1 MKKTIALLAA
11 CVLAASVFAG
21 CGNNNASSAA
31 EATTVAADA
40 ADAADAANDAETTA
54 AAAEGEVDVTGTWT
68 SSAYITADGAEY
80 APADYAA
87 ANGVDEETVT
97 VTYTFDAE
105 GKATCTA
112 IGATVEGTYTVEG
125 TKVKT
130 AFTGS
135 APEFEYD
142 AEKDTLTNTDPATG
156 IVSVMSRA

>member
-11 CVLAASVFAG
+11 CLLAASVFAG

-31 EATTVAADA
+31 EATTVAA
-40 ADAADAANDAETTA
+40 ADAADDAEEATTVA
-54 AAAEGEVDVTGTWT
+54 AAADADAEFDVTGTWT
-68 SSAYITADGAEY
+68 SSAYITADGTEY

-112 IGATVEGTYTVEG
+112 IGATVEGTYTVEC

>member
-11 CVLAASVFAG
+11 CLLAASVFAG

-31 EATTVAADA
+31 EATTVAAA
-40 ADAADAANDAETTA
+40 ADDAEDATTVA
-54 AAAEGEVDVTGTWT
+54 AAANADAEFDVTGTWT
-68 SSAYITADGAEY
+68 SSAYITADGTEY
-80 APADYAA
+80 TPADYAA
-87 ANGVDEETVT
+87 ANGVEEETVT

-112 IGATVEGTYTVEG
+112 LGATVEGTYTIEG

-135 APEFEYD
+135 APEFEYS
-142 AEKDTLTNTDPATG
+142 EENGTLSNTDPATG
-156 IVSVMSRA
+156 IVSVLSKA

>member
-1 MKKTIALLAA
+1 M
-11 CVLAASVFAG
+11 
-21 CGNNNASSAA
+21 
-31 EATTVAADA
+31 
-40 ADAADAANDAETTA
+40 
-54 AAAEGEVDVTGTWT
+54 DVTGTWT
-68 SSAYITADGAEY
+68 SSAYITADGTEY

>member
-11 CVLAASVFAG
+11 CLLAASVFAG

-31 EATTVAADA
+31 EATTVAAA
-40 ADAADAANDAETTA
+40 ADDAEEATTVA
-54 AAAEGEVDVTGTWT
+54 AAANADAEFDVTGTWT
-68 SSAYITADGAEY
+68 SSAYITADGTEY
-80 APADYAA
+80 TPADYAA
-87 ANGVDEETVT
+87 ANGVEEETVT

-112 IGATVEGTYTVEG
+112 LGATVEGTYTIEG

-135 APEFEYD
+135 APEFEYS
-142 AEKDTLTNTDPATG
+142 EENGTMFNTDPATG
-156 IVSVMSRA
+156 IVSVLSKS

>member
-11 CVLAASVFAG
+11 CLLAASVFAG

-31 EATTVAADA
+31 EATTVAA
-40 ADAADAANDAETTA
+40 ADDAEEATTVA
-54 AAAEGEVDVTGTWT
+54 AAANADAEFDVTGTWT
-68 SSAYITADGAEY
+68 SSAYITADGTEY
-80 APADYAA
+80 TPADYAA
-87 ANGVDEETVT
+87 ANGVEEETVT

-112 IGATVEGTYTVEG
+112 LGATVEGTYTIEG

-135 APEFEYD
+135 APEFEYS
-142 AEKDTLTNTDPATG
+142 EENGTLSNTDPATG
-156 IVSVMSRA
+156 IVSVLSKA

>member
-11 CVLAASVFAG
+11 CLLAASVFAG

-31 EATTVAADA
+31 EATTVAAA
-40 ADAADAANDAETTA
+40 ADDAEEATTVA
-54 AAAEGEVDVTGTWT
+54 AAANADAEFDVTGTWT
-68 SSAYITADGAEY
+68 SSAYITADGTEY
-80 APADYAA
+80 TPADYAA
-87 ANGVDEETVT
+87 ANGVEEETVT

-112 IGATVEGTYTVEG
+112 LGATVEGTYTIEG

-135 APEFEYD
+135 APEFEYS
-142 AEKDTLTNTDPATG
+142 EENGTLSNTDPATG
-156 IVSVMSRA
+156 IVSVLSKA

>member
-11 CVLAASVFAG
+11 CLLAASVFAG

-31 EATTVAADA
+31 EATTVAAA
-40 ADAADAANDAETTA
+40 ADDAEDATTVVAAANADAEF
-54 AAAEGEVDVTGTWT
+54 DVTGTWT
-68 SSAYITADGAEY
+68 SSAYITADGTEY

>member
-31 EATTVAADA
+31 EATTVAAA
-40 ADAADAANDAETTA
+40 ADDAEDATTVA
-54 AAAEGEVDVTGTWT
+54 AAANADAEFDVTGTWT
-68 SSAYITADGAEY
+68 SSAYITADGTEY
-80 APADYAA
+80 TPADYAA
-87 ANGVDEETVT
+87 ANGVEEETVT

-112 IGATVEGTYTVEG
+112 LGATVEGTYTIEG

-135 APEFEYD
+135 APEFEYS
-142 AEKDTLTNTDPATG
+142 EENGTLSNTDPATG
-156 IVSVMSRA
+156 IVSVLSKA

>member
-11 CVLAASVFAG
+11 CLLAASVFAG

-31 EATTVAADA
+31 EATTVAAA
-40 ADAADAANDAETTA
+40 ADDAEDATTVVAAANADAEF
-54 AAAEGEVDVTGTWT
+54 DV
-68 SSAYITADGAEY
+68 TADGTEY
-80 APADYAA
+80 TPADYAA
-87 ANGVDEETVT
+87 ANGVEEETVT

-112 IGATVEGTYTVEG
+112 LGATVEGTYTIEG

-135 APEFEYD
+135 APEFEYS
-142 AEKDTLTNTDPATG
+142 EENGTLSNTDPATG
-156 IVSVMSRA
+156 IVSVLSKA

>member
-11 CVLAASVFAG
+11 CLLAASVFAG

-31 EATTVAADA
+31 EATTVAAA
-40 ADAADAANDAETTA
+40 ADDAEDATTVA
-54 AAAEGEVDVTGTWT
+54 AAANADAEFDVTGTWT
-68 SSAYITADGAEY
+68 SPAYITADGTEY
-80 APADYAA
+80 TPAAYAA
-87 ANGVDEETVT
+87 ANGVEEETVT

-112 IGATVEGTYTVEG
+112 LGATVEGTYTIEG

-135 APEFEYD
+135 APEFEYS
-142 AEKDTLTNTDPATG
+142 EENGTLSNTDPATG
-156 IVSVMSRA
+156 IVSVLSKA

>member
-11 CVLAASVFAG
+11 CLLAASVFAG

-31 EATTVAADA
+31 EATTVAAA
-40 ADAADAANDAETTA
+40 ADDAEDATTVVAAANADAEF
-54 AAAEGEVDVTGTWT
+54 DVTGTWT
-68 SSAYITADGAEY
+68 SSAYITADGTEY
-80 APADYAA
+80 TPADYAA
-87 ANGVDEETVT
+87 ANGVEEETVT

-112 IGATVEGTYTVEG
+112 LGATVEGTYTIEG

-135 APEFEYD
+135 APEFEYS
-142 AEKDTLTNTDPATG
+142 EENGTLSNTDPATG
-156 IVSVMSRA
+156 IVSVLSKA